1 MKYYTYRGTQVRL
14 AKEEYRSNGTL
25 AVAMYTKNGDLYDV
39 ITVNL
44 QDDMMQSDSMAYLDT
59 NNHPGI
65 DKWLEKRGLALPMY
79 VTTRSG
85 YCKYP
90 LYTIFTSMF

>member
-1 MKYYTYRGTQVRL
+1 MKYYTYNGTQVRL

-44 QDDMMQSDSMAYLDT
+44 QDMMQSDSMAYLDV
-59 NNHPGI
+59 NNHPLIG
-65 DKWLEKRGLALPMY
+65 KWLEKRGLALPMY

-85 YCKYP
+85 FCQYP
-90 LYTIFTSMF
+90 LYTIFTSKF